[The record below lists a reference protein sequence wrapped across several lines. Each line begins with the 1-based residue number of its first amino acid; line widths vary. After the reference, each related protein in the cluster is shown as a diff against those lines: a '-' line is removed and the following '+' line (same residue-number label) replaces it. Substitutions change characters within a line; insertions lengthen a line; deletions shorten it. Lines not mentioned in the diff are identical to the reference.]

1 MTSGA
6 HQMPT
11 QPSSGGSW
19 ERGCSCRKTGRL
31 TVPSGPSSPVGE
43 PSAPTPSPLSEQG
56 QAGADMHE
64 AGTRHRPRVKA
75 GHRGQL
81 LRPLGYSFRAKRLHT
96 GAWGLD
102 LTAGELLD

>member
-1 MTSGA
+1 
-6 HQMPT
+6 
-11 QPSSGGSW
+11 
-19 ERGCSCRKTGRL
+19 
-31 TVPSGPSSPVGE
+31 
-43 PSAPTPSPLSEQG
+43 
-56 QAGADMHE
+56 MHE